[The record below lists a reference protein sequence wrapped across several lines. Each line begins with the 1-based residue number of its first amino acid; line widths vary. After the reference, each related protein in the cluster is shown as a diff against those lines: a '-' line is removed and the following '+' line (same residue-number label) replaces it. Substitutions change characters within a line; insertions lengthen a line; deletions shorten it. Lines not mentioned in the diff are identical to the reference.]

1 MTHCICS
8 KMIAKSIHSSTA
20 DWTDVDVEEEADP
33 DDAPFLVP
41 PIPVPVAPVPVPDLV
56 LISDPD
62 ADPADGDPVAISVPD
77 GDPPTADPVAIPVP
91 NPWVAYISITLT
103 SASLVDSAEV
113 TSSSHFSVA
122 CWPNVAVSSAWC
134 LPSCVDISRAS

>member
-20 DWTDVDVEEEADP
+20 DWTDVDAEKEADP
-33 DDAPFLVP
+33 DDAPFPVS
-41 PIPVPVAPVPVPDLV
+41 PIQVSVAPVPVPV
-56 LISDPD
+56 PLITDADADPPD
-62 ADPADGDPVAISVPD
+62 ADPA
-77 GDPPTADPVAIPVP
+77 AIPVP
-91 NPWVAYISITLT
+91 IPWVAYISITLT

>member
-20 DWTDVDVEEEADP
+20 DWTNVDVEEEADP
-33 DDAPFLVP
+33 NDAPFLVP
-41 PIPVPVAPVPVPDLV
+41 PIPVPVAPVPVPDPV

-62 ADPADGDPVAISVPD
+62 A
-77 GDPPTADPVAIPVP
+77 DPPTADPVAIPVP
-91 NPWVAYISITLT
+91 DPWVAYISITLT

-113 TSSSHFSVA
+113 TSSTHFSVA
-122 CWPNVAVSSAWC
+122 CWPNVAVSSELC
-134 LPSCVDISRAS
+134 GHLQGFLIF